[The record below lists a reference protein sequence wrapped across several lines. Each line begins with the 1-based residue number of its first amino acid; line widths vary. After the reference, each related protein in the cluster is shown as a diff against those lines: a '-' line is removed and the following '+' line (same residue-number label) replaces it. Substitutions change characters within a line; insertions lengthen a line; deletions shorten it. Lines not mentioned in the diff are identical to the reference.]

1 MLSHR
6 GFDVPFPDISDAWH
20 LFLYLLVMCISSLGK
35 MSPQIL
41 CPVQNQVIGVV
52 FAVEFLMYLCS
63 NVFYVCMYYVC
74 IYVLCMY
81 VYINV
86 MDVFTY

>member
-63 NVFYVCMYYVC
+63 DVFYILMNILFYVCMYLCLMYVC
-74 IYVLCMY
+74 
-81 VYINV
+81 VY
-86 MDVFTY
+86 

>member
-1 MLSHR
+1 MLSHH

-63 NVFYVCMYYVC
+63 DVFYVLMNILFYVCMYLCLMYVC
-74 IYVLCMY
+74 
-81 VYINV
+81 VY
-86 MDVFTY
+86 

>member
-1 MLSHR
+1 MLSHH

-63 NVFYVCMYYVC
+63 DVFYILMNILFYVCMYLCLMYVC
-74 IYVLCMY
+74 
-81 VYINV
+81 VY
-86 MDVFTY
+86 

>member
-63 NVFYVCMYYVC
+63 NVFYVLMNILFYVCMYLCLMYVC
-74 IYVLCMY
+74 
-81 VYINV
+81 VY
-86 MDVFTY
+86 

>member
-1 MLSHR
+1 MLSHH

-63 NVFYVCMYYVC
+63 NVFYVLMNILFYVCMYLCLMYVC
-74 IYVLCMY
+74 
-81 VYINV
+81 VY
-86 MDVFTY
+86 

>member
-63 NVFYVCMYYVC
+63 NVFYVLMNILFYVCMYLCHVC
-74 IYVLCMY
+74 MCILM
-81 VYINV
+81 
-86 MDVFTY
+86 